1 MKKEAVFKRKIIL
14 FCCIIFMFIL
24 TGCSKGRFRTS
35 ENDFSTKEFKEAKIS
50 AENYLQENYPTQ
62 TFQVKITL
70 SGPGNEPFKKYAIN
84 CYAIDENDNVY
95 YGSPIGIYK
104 NKRWYVGDEWDFSLE
119 EYSDKEFWESL
130 EDKSN

>member
-1 MKKEAVFKRKIIL
+1 MKKETTFKSKIIL
-14 FCCIIFMFIL
+14 LCCLMIMLVL

-35 ENDFSTKEFKEAKIS
+35 ENDFSAKEFKEAKIS
-50 AENYLQENYPTQ
+50 AENYLQENYPAQ

-70 SGPGNEPFKKYAIN
+70 SGPGNEPFKKYAIK
-84 CYAIDENDNVY
+84 CYAIDENGNVY
-95 YGSPIGIYK
+95 YGDPIGVTK
-104 NKRWYVGDEWDFSLE
+104 NKRWYVGNEWDFSLE